1 METINTLDVRIIE
14 PRLKHPSIFQRFDQ
28 LKKDEAFIIIN
39 DHDPLPLFYQFKAE
53 RPDQF
58 EWEYLEEGPETWQVC
73 ITKTKETGKTVADI
87 LLENPKAAGVFK
99 KFHIDYCCKGKT
111 PFEEAC
117 AEAGLDPEVLQEQ
130 IDQAGENPAFNMRAQ
145 DWGLDFLADYIVH
158 NHHQYVRDT
167 TPDLLALSEKVTR
180 VHGNFHPELHE
191 VNATIYTIA
200 EELMQHMVKEEQ
212 MLFPAIKKIFHKQSL
227 VGLPFTTIQAPIN
240 MMEVEHANAGDGF
253 DKIRE
258 LTDNFTVPQDAC
270 TSYRLLFDMMQAYE
284 DDLHQHVHLENNI
297 LFPKAIALEKS
308 THS

>member
-1 METINTLDVRIIE
+1 METLNTLDVRIIE

-53 RPDQF
+53 RPEQF
-58 EWEYLEEGPETWQVC
+58 EWEYIEEGPATWRVS
-73 ITKTKETGKTVADI
+73 ITKTKEAGKTVADI

-117 AEAGLDPEVLQEQ
+117 AEAGLDPEELQDQ
-130 IDQAGENPAFNMRAQ
+130 IDKAGENPAFNMRAQ

-180 VHGNFHPELHE
+180 VHGNAHPELLE
-191 VNATIYTIA
+191 INATIYAIA
-200 EELMQHMVKEEQ
+200 DELLQHMVKEEQ
-212 MLFPAIKKIFHKQSL
+212 ILFPAIKKLFKKESMS
-227 VGLPFTTIQAPIN
+227 GFPFATIQAPIN
-240 MMEVEHANAGDGF
+240 MMEKEHANAGDGF
-253 DKIRE
+253 ERIRE
-258 LTDNFTVPQDAC
+258 LSDNFTVPQDAC
-270 TSYRLLFDMMQAYE
+270 TSYRLLFDMLQSYE
-284 DDLHQHVHLENNI
+284 EDLHQHVHLENNI
-297 LFPKAIALEKS
+297 LFPKAIDIEK
-308 THS
+308 TKQN